1 METTK
6 APVRK
11 KSTASSSKKNA
22 SIEYNPAAAV
32 QKKSLHRALKG
43 DAGGNAVPVGPVSD
57 KYEQEAD
64 RVADSVMRMPDP
76 AVRSMNPAVGS
87 NSQVQRSETPSA
99 SPEEMK
105 EELQPEAAQPEEKK
119 KDPEVL
125 KKSLLQRTTPED
137 ASIPDEK
144 QEDKEMEEAE
154 ARVQRQEAEGGGG
167 QEEVGGGEGAG
178 SEEEIAQQEAEAQ
191 GEAGE
196 PVSEEEPETW
206 PEPEPGEVESIEK
219 VQRKSNGGGMTHVA
233 DPGTNARIQSP
244 SGGRPL
250 SSGLRSFVEP
260 RLNQDFSNVRVH
272 DAQQDREDATS
283 LQARAFTYGNHI
295 WVGKNESADDRRL
308 MTHELVH
315 VVQQGGGVKRK
326 PAPEISKAPKRVQ
339 GGWWDDVKAAGSA
352 FVEAVAD
359 PAEALRKAKDAL
371 LSKASEFVQ
380 EVPGFKLLTVILGK
394 NPITDK
400 TVDRNANNLIEGFLE
415 FVPGGTKMFQ
425 NLKESG
431 ALQKAYDWLQ
441 EQLKKLNLGWSV
453 IKGLFRKAWDA
464 VSLSDIANPFGIF
477 DKLKRIFMPPL
488 IRIKNFAVAVGEK
501 IIEFVFEGAMKLAG
515 PLAQKVV
522 GVFKQGKDVFSTIIN
537 DPVQFL
543 KNLLSSVKGG
553 FGQFK
558 DNIVEH
564 LKKGLFGW
572 LFGALEGAGLTLP
585 KKFDLKGILSIT
597 LQVLG
602 LTYAR
607 VRTKLVKVIG
617 EKRVTYIEKAI
628 EVVKILV
635 TEGLAGVWKKLL
647 GWIGSLKEIVI
658 AQIRNWVIT
667 QIVKAAV
674 KKLVSLFSPVGAI
687 IQAILTTYDVIVFF
701 IERIKQ
707 IIAVVES
714 IFQSIGKIARGQLGE
729 AKNFVEQTLSRTV
742 PVVISFLASFAGLG
756 GISKKI
762 KAIIKSIQKKVDT
775 AISKLVNFIV
785 GKAKALFGK
794 AKAAAGKV
802 KQWWSERKT
811 FTVGK
816 KKHSMFF
823 EGADIMVQSE
833 KKSLGKFL
841 KDAKTQLDQLQAGQ
855 KGADKDDLGR
865 LSKIYGKADLL
876 YAQLKSARDKTM
888 SAARKGEGDA
898 PTKDEEKKYTELR
911 DAVATLMGTL
921 SSEGGSTAE
930 PTKVSYGGLEH
941 GQLGKSATAN
951 PLSIK
956 GEAGSEPS
964 SAVNTDIWNAV
975 SQRKESGRSFY
986 IRGHLLNARLHG
998 PGDKKENITPI
1009 TEPANKQHSREAEE
1023 KVKDVVWNR
1032 KGDKG
1037 KDENSEGVAVYYKV
1051 TAVYD
1056 GGNKTTADKLIK
1068 EVDTTDKYDS
1078 QTGRDTA
1085 KHILENEKKLPT
1097 ALKVEA
1103 YRLDDNKTPIKV
1115 TASIPSKMPDAL
1127 PGVESARPTPVN
1139 LSVDDAAT
1147 IHANTDIGMAKAKLI
1162 AASRAADGYLWWE
1175 SKSAADG
1182 GATDGKHTAI
1192 ESIPGIGSKTIEKL
1206 KSMPWV
1212 KLRK

>member
-1 METTK
+1 M
-6 APVRK
+6 
-11 KSTASSSKKNA
+11 
-22 SIEYNPAAAV
+22 
-32 QKKSLHRALKG
+32 
-43 DAGGNAVPVGPVSD
+43 
-57 KYEQEAD
+57 
-64 RVADSVMRMPDP
+64 
-76 AVRSMNPAVGS
+76 
-87 NSQVQRSETPSA
+87 
-99 SPEEMK
+99 
-105 EELQPEAAQPEEKK
+105 
-119 KDPEVL
+119 
-125 KKSLLQRTTPED
+125 
-137 ASIPDEK
+137 
-144 QEDKEMEEAE
+144 
-154 ARVQRQEAEGGGG
+154 
-167 QEEVGGGEGAG
+167 
-178 SEEEIAQQEAEAQ
+178 
-191 GEAGE
+191 
-196 PVSEEEPETW
+196 
-206 PEPEPGEVESIEK
+206 ESIEK

-635 TEGLAGVWKKLL
+635 TEGLAGVWKKTAGLDRVVEGNRHRPDPQL
-647 GWIGSLKEIVI
+647 GHHADCQGRGQKTGL
-658 AQIRNWVIT
+658 
-667 QIVKAAV
+667 AV
-674 KKLVSLFSPVGAI
+674 QSRRRHHPGHPHHVRRDRVFHRAHKTDHRRGGIDIPVHRQNRPRPVGRGQKLCGADSEPNRAGGD
-687 IQAILTTYDVIVFF
+687 QFSRQLCRTGRHLEKDQGHHQVHSEESGHGHQQTGQLHRGQGEGPVRQGQGGSGKS
-701 IERIKQ
+701 E
-707 IIAVVES
+707 AVVERA
-714 IFQSIGKIARGQLGE
+714 QDLHRGQE
-729 AKNFVEQTLSRTV
+729 
-742 PVVISFLASFAGLG
+742 
-756 GISKKI
+756 
-762 KAIIKSIQKKVDT
+762 KAFHV
-775 AISKLVNFIV
+775 F
-785 GKAKALFGK
+785 
-794 AKAAAGKV
+794 
-802 KQWWSERKT
+802 
-811 FTVGK
+811 
-816 KKHSMFF
+816 
-823 EGADIMVQSE
+823 
-833 KKSLGKFL
+833 
-841 KDAKTQLDQLQAGQ
+841 
-855 KGADKDDLGR
+855 
-865 LSKIYGKADLL
+865 
-876 YAQLKSARDKTM
+876 
-888 SAARKGEGDA
+888 
-898 PTKDEEKKYTELR
+898 
-911 DAVATLMGTL
+911 
-921 SSEGGSTAE
+921 
-930 PTKVSYGGLEH
+930 
-941 GQLGKSATAN
+941 
-951 PLSIK
+951 
-956 GEAGSEPS
+956 
-964 SAVNTDIWNAV
+964 
-975 SQRKESGRSFY
+975 
-986 IRGHLLNARLHG
+986 
-998 PGDKKENITPI
+998 
-1009 TEPANKQHSREAEE
+1009 
-1023 KVKDVVWNR
+1023 
-1032 KGDKG
+1032 
-1037 KDENSEGVAVYYKV
+1037 
-1051 TAVYD
+1051 
-1056 GGNKTTADKLIK
+1056 
-1068 EVDTTDKYDS
+1068 
-1078 QTGRDTA
+1078 
-1085 KHILENEKKLPT
+1085 
-1097 ALKVEA
+1097 
-1103 YRLDDNKTPIKV
+1103 
-1115 TASIPSKMPDAL
+1115 
-1127 PGVESARPTPVN
+1127 
-1139 LSVDDAAT
+1139 
-1147 IHANTDIGMAKAKLI
+1147 
-1162 AASRAADGYLWWE
+1162 
-1175 SKSAADG
+1175 
-1182 GATDGKHTAI
+1182 
-1192 ESIPGIGSKTIEKL
+1192 
-1206 KSMPWV
+1206 
-1212 KLRK
+1212 